1 MKQFIILLIV
11 GLSITSCE
19 KVIDIDLNTAN
30 PQIVV
35 EAELYKGVNDFK
47 VKLSYTSSFFKEEEQ
62 DVIEAAVVSLTKN
75 GGETINVPYVGDGIY
90 LVEDFEAGENET
102 FTLDVD
108 SEGVTY
114 SSTAAMPAPAKLD
127 SARAV
132 ANTGGPFGPG
142 EGYIVFMY
150 WKDDPDIVNFYRA
163 IYTLNG
169 EEQRTREDVFI
180 FDDSFT
186 NGNETEIPLFVRT
199 FELGDTVDLKFLSV
213 DPKAYD
219 YFLTL
224 NTIIG
229 NGQPSA
235 APANPNSNFSNG
247 ALGYFA
253 VYNGDEKR
261 IIVE

>member
-1 MKQFIILLIV
+1 MKQLYILVFAAIFF
-11 GLSITSCE
+11 TSCE
-19 KVIDIDLNTAN
+19 KVIDIDLNDSN

-35 EAELYKGVNDFK
+35 EAELFKGVNDFK

-62 DVIEAAVVSLTKN
+62 DVIESAVVSLTRN
-75 GGETINVPYVGDGIY
+75 GGETVNVPYVGEGIY
-90 LVEDFEAGENET
+90 IYEDFEAEENES

-108 SEGVTY
+108 ANGVNY
-114 SSTAAMPAPAKLD
+114 SSTASMPAPAKLD
-127 SARAV
+127 SAVAR

-142 EGYIVFMY
+142 EGFIVFMY
-150 WKDDPDIVNFYRA
+150 WKDDASVSNFYRA
-163 IYTLNG
+163 IYSLNG
-169 EEQRTREDVFI
+169 EEQRSREDVFI

-186 NGNETEIPLFVRT
+186 DGNQTEIPLFVRT
-199 FELGDTVDLKFLSV
+199 FEEGDTVDLKFLSI

-253 VYNGDEKR
+253 VYNGDEER
-261 IIVE
+261 IIIE